1 MAIKGAIIGDIIGS
15 QFEFH
20 NIYADKKIA
29 PQDIVVYANKDT
41 ICCGYNDNKTAILL
55 TDKCEFTDD
64 TVLTLATKY
73 AILHDKPFAEAYAQF
88 GKKYRHKGFGGMFL
102 DWLDTDHTQPYNSY
116 GNGSAMRVS
125 YIADCYGKGYDL
137 LVKKTRESAK
147 CTHNHPKG
155 IKGAVVTA
163 CCIAMAMQGKSKED
177 ILQYGIE
184 QYPKEEYAYSPE
196 FSLAQI
202 RKYYR
207 WDVTCQGSVPAVIR
221 CIYEAN
227 SYTEFIRNVLS
238 LKCDT
243 DTLCAIGGGIAEEL
257 FDNSADPIMTQADEI
272 LKKYL
277 DDYLLK
283 IFLEN

>member
-1 MAIKGAIIGDIIGS
+1 
-15 QFEFH
+15 
-20 NIYADKKIA
+20 
-29 PQDIVVYANKDT
+29 
-41 ICCGYNDNKTAILL
+41 
-55 TDKCEFTDD
+55 
-64 TVLTLATKY
+64 
-73 AILHDKPFAEAYAQF
+73 
-88 GKKYRHKGFGGMFL
+88 MFL

-184 QYPKEEYAYSPE
+184 QYPESQYAYSPE
-196 FSLAQI
+196 ICLEWMSKHYIWNA
-202 RKYYR
+202 
-207 WDVTCQGSVPAVIR
+207 TCQGSVPAVIR

-257 FDNSADPIMTQADEI
+257 FDNTSDPIMIHADNI
-272 LKKYL
+272 LDKYL
-277 DDYLLK
+277 DGYLLK
-283 IFLEN
+283 ILKE

>member
-1 MAIKGAIIGDIIGS
+1 
-15 QFEFH
+15 
-20 NIYADKKIA
+20 
-29 PQDIVVYANKDT
+29 
-41 ICCGYNDNKTAILL
+41 
-55 TDKCEFTDD
+55 
-64 TVLTLATKY
+64 
-73 AILHDKPFAEAYAQF
+73 
-88 GKKYRHKGFGGMFL
+88 MFL
-102 DWLDTDHTQPYNSY
+102 DWLDTDHTQPYNSF

-125 YIADCYGKGYDL
+125 YIADYYDDIED
-137 LVKKTRESAK
+137 VVANARRSAA
-147 CTHNHPKG
+147 CTHNHPEG
-155 IKGAVVTA
+155 ILGAEVTA
-163 CCIAMAMQGKSKED
+163 ACIWFAKNDRRKDQ
-177 ILQYGIE
+177 ILEYAIA

-196 FSLAQI
+196 IPLAKM
-202 RKYYR
+202 REYYR

>member
-1 MAIKGAIIGDIIGS
+1 MAIKGAIIGDIVGS
-15 QFEFH
+15 PFEFN
-20 NIYADKKIA
+20 NIYAKQNIK
-29 PQDIVVYANKDT
+29 PQDIVLKVDKGT
-41 ICCGYNDNKTAILL
+41 IYCGYNDDKSAVLL
-55 TDKCEFTDD
+55 SKKCHFTDD
-64 TVLTLATKY
+64 TVLSLGLKW
-73 AILHDKPFAEAYAQF
+73 AIQHKKPFAEGFAKFA
-88 GKKYRHKGFGGMFL
+88 KKYRNSGFGGMFS
-102 DWLDTDHTQPYNSY
+102 DWVDSDDKKPYGSY

-125 YIADCYGKGYDL
+125 YLADCYGTGYDL

-196 FSLAQI
+196 FSLAQM
-202 RKYYR
+202 REYYH
-207 WDVTCQGSVPAVIR
+207 WNETCQGSVPAVIR

-227 SYTEFIRNVLS
+227 SYTEFIKNVLS
-238 LKCDT
+238 LPCDT

-257 FDNSADPIMTQADEI
+257 FDNENDELLSHADEI
-272 LKKYL
+272 LEEYL
-277 DDYLLK
+277 DDYLLAVLK
-283 IFLEN
+283 E

>member
-15 QFEFH
+15 QYEFQRP
-20 NIYADKKIA
+20 ADF
-29 PQDIVVYANKDT
+29 
-41 ICCGYNDNKTAILL
+41 DNKTALLL
-55 TDKCEFTDD
+55 TEKCEFTDD
-64 TVLTLATKY
+64 TVLTLATKH
-73 AILHDKPFAEAYAQF
+73 AILHDKPFAEVYAEF
-88 GKKYRHKGFGGMFL
+88 GKKYHHKGFGGMFL
-102 DWLDTDHTQPYNSY
+102 EWLDSEDKQPYGSY

-125 YIADCYGKGYDL
+125 YIADYYDNIVDVL
-137 LVKKTRESAK
+137 INARRSAA
-147 CTHNHPKG
+147 CTHNHPEG
-155 IKGAVVTA
+155 ILGAEVTA
-163 CCIAMAMQGKSKED
+163 ACIWLAKNGRTKEQ
-177 ILQYGIE
+177 ILEYVIS
-184 QYPKEEYAYSPE
+184 QYPKEVYAYSPE
-196 FSLAQI
+196 IPLSEM
-202 RKYYR
+202 REYYK
-207 WDVTCQGSVPAVIR
+207 WNDYCQGCVPAVIR

>member
-1 MAIKGAIIGDIIGS
+1 MAIKGAIIGDIVGS
-15 QFEFH
+15 PFEFN
-20 NIYADKKIA
+20 NIYAKQNIK
-29 PQDIVVYANKDT
+29 PQDIVLKVDKGT
-41 ICCGYNDNKTAILL
+41 IYCGYNDDKTTILL

-73 AILHDKPFAEAYAQF
+73 AILHDKPFAEVYAKF

-102 DWLDTDHTQPYNSY
+102 GWLNTDHTQPYNSY
-116 GNGSAMRVS
+116 GNGSAMRIS
-125 YIADCYGKGYDL
+125 YLADCYGKGYDL

-163 CCIAMAMQGKSKED
+163 RCIAMAMQGKSKED

-196 FSLAQI
+196 IPLAQM
-202 RKYYR
+202 RKYYH

-227 SYTEFIRNVLS
+227 NYTEFIKNVLS
-238 LKCDT
+238 LPCDT

-257 FDNSADPIMTQADEI
+257 FDNENDELLSHADEI
-272 LKKYL
+272 LEEYL
-277 DDYLLK
+277 DDYLLAVLK
-283 IFLEN
+283 E